1 MNIRIIDR
9 EEKIIKHCNALA
21 EVIISSRDIYNK
33 SEKQQQAFIET
44 MVGAAIWYIPKPTN
58 AWTGFVSAQALK
70 AFHPESK
77 VLKPKLSEEHV
88 YPRKVAARLLFENKN
103 LDGKLLYQLF
113 NDQFGRLHYITP
125 DENKAVIQFQKDAI
139 FKLPEEAYKLAKI
152 ELLKV
157 ESSDLKKIKKRDAQT
172 IEKYI

>member
-1 MNIRIIDR
+1 MNIRIVAR

-21 EVIISSRDIYNK
+21 EIIISSRDIYNK

-58 AWTGFVSAQALK
+58 AWTGYISVQALK
-70 AFHPESK
+70 AFHPESN

-88 YPRKVAARLLFENKN
+88 YPRKVAARLLLENKDLN
-103 LDGKLLYQLF
+103 GKLLHQLF
-113 NDQFGRLHYITP
+113 NEQFGRLHYITP

-139 FKLPEEAYKLAKI
+139 FNLPEEAYKLAKI
-152 ELLKV
+152 DLIKV
-157 ESSDLKKIKKRDAQT
+157 ERKDLKNIKKRDVHT
-172 IEKYI
+172 IKKYI